1 MIRELLEW
9 KFRRQRVG
17 FVPTMGALHA
27 GHLSL
32 IEEARKHC
40 DHVIVSIFVNPT
52 QFNKSADLEN
62 YPKTEYEDIALLVES
77 GAHLAYLPG
86 LKEVYP
92 EGYSQPYYELGALE
106 SVMEGSHRPGHFQ
119 GVAAVLDRFFQDV
132 APDMAF
138 FGEKDYQQLAVVR
151 QLVRLRQFP
160 IEIIGCPTLREDHG
174 LAMSSRN
181 MRLSTDAFKRAG
193 IIHEG
198 LTNLQ
203 KAFGKTAD
211 AKLLEETIAQWNEQ
225 ADFETEYLTLARAD
239 NFQSPQNGEDL
250 SRHDWRLFTAVN
262 VEGVRLIDN
271 LPLRPE

>member
-92 EGYSQPYYELGALE
+92 EGYSQPHYELGALE

-151 QLVRLRQFP
+151 QLVRLCQFP